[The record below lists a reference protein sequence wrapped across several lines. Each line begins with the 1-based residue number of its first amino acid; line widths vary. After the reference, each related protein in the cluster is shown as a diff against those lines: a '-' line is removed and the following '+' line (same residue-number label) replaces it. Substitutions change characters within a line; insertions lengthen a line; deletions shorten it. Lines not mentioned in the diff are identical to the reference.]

1 MTESLSIFTP
11 EALEEA
17 EKSGKLDIDSNLLD
31 LRPDPAHFVGFLKT
45 MNRPEVSSSLFVRLL
60 EAYRGVKSDNEGDP
74 LRYAAVPC
82 PCSFCPYVFRRTLLY
97 LQLIMQI
104 QAQLADASSSTNI
117 LKKPEHILM
126 FVKHALE
133 DKRISK
139 KPQALARR
147 PKQAGLGLGDLRI
160 VPDSDDEVDSGD
172 SDDEDEGSENTV
184 SDEITATTLNLLLAL
199 LEGKLLHL

>member
-17 EKSGKLDIDSNLLD
+17 EKSGKLDIDSNLFD

-60 EAYRGVKSDNEGDP
+60 EVYRRAKSDNEGDP
-74 LRYAAVPC
+74 VRYAAVLYPDSSRPHVLC
-82 PCSFCPYVFRRTLLY
+82 RALLH

-133 DKRISK
+133 DMHVNR
-139 KPQALARR
+139 KPQTPARR
-147 PKQAGLGLGDLRI
+147 PKRSGLGLDDLMI
-160 VPDSDDEVDSGD
+160 VPDFDDEVDSGD
-172 SDDEDEGSENTV
+172 SDDEDEGSENTA
-184 SDEITATTLNLLLAL
+184 SDEFTVTTLNLLLAL
-199 LEGKLLHL
+199 LEGKVLHL